1 MVRLILKVWSVLLLL
16 PLIPVFL
23 LYAFFEGQNYFE
35 LQQTAKGIVATG
47 PIAAYVFIV
56 GLGWRIYLKLIK
68 ETLSASPALEE
79 LPGHWKFRSISSH
92 GTAREGNCYISN
104 ERGRLVLNGDF
115 QEDGKQAGLWNSEV
129 TQIKG
134 NKLIVVYSLQE
145 LKEGKPVKF
154 DGLST
159 VSFGAPPVS
168 RMRGIWI
175 VVGEADMSGSIEY
188 TRVS

>member
-68 ETLSASPALEE
+68 
-79 LPGHWKFRSISSH
+79 
-92 GTAREGNCYISN
+92 
-104 ERGRLVLNGDF
+104 
-115 QEDGKQAGLWNSEV
+115 
-129 TQIKG
+129 
-134 NKLIVVYSLQE
+134 
-145 LKEGKPVKF
+145 
-154 DGLST
+154 
-159 VSFGAPPVS
+159 
-168 RMRGIWI
+168 
-175 VVGEADMSGSIEY
+175 
-188 TRVS
+188 